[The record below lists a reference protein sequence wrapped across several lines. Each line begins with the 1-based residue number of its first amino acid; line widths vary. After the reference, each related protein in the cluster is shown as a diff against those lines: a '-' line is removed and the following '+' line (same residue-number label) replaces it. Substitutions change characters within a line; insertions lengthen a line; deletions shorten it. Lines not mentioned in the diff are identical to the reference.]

1 MQMKSFLY
9 QTKLV
14 SIAKSYS
21 EFSKCFGLIFWPF
34 SYNFEGLYDT
44 DRGLTFMAKFVVKCG
59 VLCLLFLVV
68 KSVKQPLSVTRDVLD
83 SFRVDEFS
91 CEADRHVC
99 TRRNALCQPDGS
111 CMCRNNTP
119 DYVNPKLD
127 VKYGYL
133 GHGMVDGCM
142 SVAPLVDSIDP
153 CMYEFIIIFDK
164 LSWFASKLYMG

>member
-1 MQMKSFLY
+1 
-9 QTKLV
+9 
-14 SIAKSYS
+14 
-21 EFSKCFGLIFWPF
+21 
-34 SYNFEGLYDT
+34 
-44 DRGLTFMAKFVVKCG
+44 MAKFVVKCG